1 MDRTSQCE
9 PQAVRASGDMTEKS
23 RDIFTVVDRPLSPD
37 AIAEAVD
44 DPGAGGVVI
53 FSGIVRNQ
61 TDGRPVKFL
70 EYEAHAPMAE
80 AKMREIGGAIRARW
94 AGVRRAAVLH
104 PLGPPGIGEAAVLL

>member
-1 MDRTSQCE
+1 MIEHTSDVF
-9 PQAVRASGDMTEKS
+9 AVLET
-23 RDIFTVVDRPLSPD
+23 PLSPD

-80 AKMREIGGAIRARW
+80 AKMREIGGGIRPGR
-94 AGVRRAAVLH
+94 AGGRRVGVIPPAG
-104 PLGPPGIGEAAVLL
+104 PLEIGEASV